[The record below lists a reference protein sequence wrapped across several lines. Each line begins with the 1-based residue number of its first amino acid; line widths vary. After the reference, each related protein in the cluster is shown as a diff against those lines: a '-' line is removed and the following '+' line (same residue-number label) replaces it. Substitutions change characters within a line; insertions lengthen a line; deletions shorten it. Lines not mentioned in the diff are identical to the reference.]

1 MTRAGLRAGAL
12 VAGLVVGVLG
22 AGACTGSP
30 TPEGPT
36 SGPSATRTGEAP
48 GGGSSDGP
56 TTTADPD
63 AAPGAPEGL
72 GDPTAGS
79 SAGPGGGSSEPA
91 PEITSLGGAAAAAPL
106 VARAGWQV
114 VGASGGCVL
123 SARGTGDPGTPTAGP
138 RDASAALLAE
148 TVTADGGDPDGA
160 TRDVLLPVGSDG
172 GAVQGVN
179 AVAQDWT
186 VESPRGP
193 LRVRGA
199 ARVVAVPAFD
209 GSTTTQSVVLALD
222 CPAPFDE
229 GAWQHLLADVR
240 VGLVAPVEVL
250 GTWPS

>member
-1 MTRAGLRAGAL
+1 MTRTSLRAGAL
-12 VAGLVVGVLG
+12 VAGLVVVLG

-30 TPEGPT
+30 TPEGRA

-48 GGGSSDGP
+48 GGGPSDDP
-56 TTTADPD
+56 TTTGDPD
-63 AAPGAPEGL
+63 GAPGAPDGPGE
-72 GDPTAGS
+72 PTAGH
-79 SAGPGGGSSEPA
+79 SAGPGEPSESA
-91 PEITSLGGAAAAAPL
+91 PEITSLGAAPGTAPL
-106 VARAGWQV
+106 VARGGWQV

-123 SARGTGDPGTPTAGP
+123 SARGTGDPQTPTTGA

-148 TVTADGGDPDGA
+148 TVAADGGDPDDA

-172 GAVQGVN
+172 VAVQGVN

-186 VESPRGP
+186 VATPRGP
-193 LRVRGA
+193 VQVRGA
-199 ARVVAVPAFD
+199 ARVVAVPDFD

-229 GAWQHLLADVR
+229 GAWQRLLADVR

>member
-1 MTRAGLRAGAL
+1 MTRASLRAGAL
-12 VAGLVVGVLG
+12 AAGLVVGVLG

-36 SGPSATRTGEAP
+36 SGPSATRTREAP
-48 GGGSSDGP
+48 GVGP
-56 TTTADPD
+56 SGDPTITADPD
-63 AAPGAPEGL
+63 VASGAPGE
-72 GDPTAGS
+72 PTAGS
-79 SAGPGGGSSEPA
+79 STGPGDGASGPAA
-91 PEITSLGGAAAAAPL
+91 PEITSLGGTPATAPL

-123 SARGTGDPGTPTAGP
+123 PARGTGDPETPTAGA

-148 TVTADGGDPDGA
+148 TVSADGGDPDGA
-160 TRDVLLPVGSDG
+160 PRDVLLPVGSDG
-172 GAVQGVN
+172 VAVQGVN

-193 LRVRGA
+193 VQVRGA

-209 GSTTTQSVVLALD
+209 GSTNTQSVVLALD

-229 GAWQHLLADVR
+229 GAWQRLLADVR
-240 VGLVAPVEVL
+240 VGLVAPVEAL

>member
-1 MTRAGLRAGAL
+1 VTRASLRAGAL

-22 AGACTGSP
+22 AGGCTGSP

-48 GGGSSDGP
+48 GGGSSDDP
-56 TTTADPD
+56 TTTGDPD
-63 AAPGAPEGL
+63 AAPGAPEGP
-72 GDPTAGS
+72 GEPTAGS
-79 SAGPGGGSSEPA
+79 SAGPGDGPSGSA
-91 PEITSLGGAAAAAPL
+91 PEITSLGGAPGTAPL

-123 SARGTGDPGTPTAGP
+123 SARGTGDPQAPTAGA

-172 GAVQGVN
+172 VAVQGVN

-186 VESPRGP
+186 VATPRGP
-193 LRVRGA
+193 VQVRGA
-199 ARVVAVPAFD
+199 ARVVAVPAFA
-209 GSTTTQSVVLALD
+209 GSTTSQSVVLALD

-229 GAWQHLLADVR
+229 GAWQRLLADVR
-240 VGLVAPVEVL
+240 VGLVAAVEVL